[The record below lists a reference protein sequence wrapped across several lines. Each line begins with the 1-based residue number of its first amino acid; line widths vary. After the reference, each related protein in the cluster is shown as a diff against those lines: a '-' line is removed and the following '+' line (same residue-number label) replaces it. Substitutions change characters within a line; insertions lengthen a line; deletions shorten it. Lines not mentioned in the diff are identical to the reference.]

1 MYAQESVAVVVVANV
16 VIVFQ
21 LLVSVADV
29 RFFKPVLNLLAQL
42 YSLFLTSA
50 SRALQNDVTKS
61 GWERALNEGTSTVI
75 RYTYHAYSHVRTSF
89 TQKLSSLIS
98 VDFFKP
104 ALRCFYNIFQCQ
116 IWRSSAWRQNH
127 GMCLLNFQVTCI
139 RRVFI
144 CTSPKIFSNKIAI

>member
-1 MYAQESVAVVVVANV
+1 MYVNESVAVVVVANV

-21 LLVSVADV
+21 LLVFVADV

-104 ALRCFYNIFQCQ
+104 ALRCFYNIFLMLDMAELSLETEP
-116 IWRSSAWRQNH
+116 WYVFVEFSGNLHSARIY
-127 GMCLLNFQVTCI
+127 LYK
-139 RRVFI
+139 
-144 CTSPKIFSNKIAI
+144 P

>member
-1 MYAQESVAVVVVANV
+1 MYVNESVAVVVVANV

-21 LLVSVADV
+21 LLVFVADV

-104 ALRCFYNIFQCQ
+104 ALRCFLMLDMAELSLETEPWYVFVEFSGNLH
-116 IWRSSAWRQNH
+116 SARIY
-127 GMCLLNFQVTCI
+127 LYK
-139 RRVFI
+139 
-144 CTSPKIFSNKIAI
+144 P